1 MELIQDLLAN
11 QLFFS
16 IIMMAVGL
24 GVIAGVAAPFAIL
37 AERKLSGWI
46 QDRIGPNRV
55 GPWGLLQPLAD
66 GIKFLMKEDFT
77 PAHVDKPI
85 FIMAPFIS
93 MIVALIGFAVIPW
106 AGEIHFPWMAA
117 GEVVR
122 TQVANLNVGVLYM
135 LSIASLGVYGV
146 VLGAWASNNKYA
158 FYGGIRATAQMISY
172 EVPLGLGVL
181 VVILIGGTLEL
192 DKIVYAQAQSGVW
205 YILLHPVAFVLVLT
219 AAFAETN
226 RTPFDLAE
234 AEQELVGGYHT
245 EYSAMKFAAFFLAE
259 YSHMA
264 TNSALVIVLFLGG
277 WSPFPFFSTWS
288 PEHTW
293 WNVGFLAA
301 VIKFGIF
308 FGKIALFLGLYI
320 VIRWTVPRFRFDQ
333 LMRLAWKSMVPLA
346 IGALVLQV
354 LMTALGFHLIPD
366 RGFVGNLPTV
376 LFALAG
382 NAVLIGMA
390 LFVTAR
396 SKQEVTGRQDNM
408 PHVTTTG
415 Y

>member
-308 FGKIALFLGLYI
+308 FGKIAAFLGLYI

-382 NAVLIGMA
+382 NAVLIGVA

-396 SKQEVTGRQDNM
+396 SKQEVTGRQENM